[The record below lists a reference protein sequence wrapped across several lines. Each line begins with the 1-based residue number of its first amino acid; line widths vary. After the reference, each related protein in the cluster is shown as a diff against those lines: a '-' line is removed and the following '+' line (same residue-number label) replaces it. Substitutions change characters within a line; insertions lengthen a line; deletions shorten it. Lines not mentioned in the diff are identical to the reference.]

1 MVEAESRESAEPRRA
16 TELRSYRALAH
27 PLRLRLLSLLT
38 GAPLSSAE
46 AARELGET
54 QANISYHIRLLYDAG
69 LLELA
74 EETTVRGGRAKRYR
88 HPVDGPALPAGGPE
102 DHVAVASALASEMVR
117 RSGQRIPGL
126 PGDLT
131 DAELT
136 VRPETWE
143 RARALA
149 AELGRIVHEE
159 ALPPGTEGAVRMS
172 ATVLLFRMAE
182 NEDQGE
188 PETGGKP
195 EPDAD
200 ASGDASDGASGSVS
214 REAR

>member
-1 MVEAESRESAEPRRA
+1 MVEAEPRRA

-88 HPVDGPALPAGGPE
+88 HPVDGPTLPAGSPE

-117 RSGQRIPGL
+117 RSGHRVPGL

-172 ATVLLFRMAE
+172 ATVLLFRMADE
-182 NEDQGE
+182 ERGADPGGE
-188 PETGGKP
+188 PGTDPG
-195 EPDAD
+195 AS
-200 ASGDASDGASGSVS
+200 ASGGAA